1 MYTYVFCILILK
13 DICKLKKMKVLL
25 PKKLQCNRF
34 EIPFSRNHYKT
45 TFLMKYVIQFNVYT
59 AYVNYNATQ
68 NCINAKNVKIKV
80 KKKLTSIIFV
90 LKRCDENGCGK
101 AFAASHHLKTHQR
114 THTGQW
120 NRTHNV
126 IQLSVTYSQCH
137 LVQCNRHTVSYV

>member
-1 MYTYVFCILILK
+1 ML
-13 DICKLKKMKVLL
+13 
-25 PKKLQCNRF
+25 
-34 EIPFSRNHYKT
+34 FS
-45 TFLMKYVIQFNVYT
+45 LNVYT

-126 IQLSVTYSQCH
+126 IQLSVTYSQCY
-137 LVQCNRHTVSYV
+137 LVKWNILTQSHMFKYNRLTIQLSVMTQCHIIKCNRFNVMQCYRLTISYSKV